1 MKTSLPLCI
10 LAVLFLAA
18 AQGINGKTGGG
29 LPEGSLQVLTAMMGQ
44 DILMNATQQQMVY
57 LHSNESVSE
66 VVFELSCPAAE
77 EDAGLLPVFVAQMPA
92 QESQPGQWAVVAQGA
107 YAAAPADVA
116 LPLPDMDVYPLL
128 GPMGGGTEIILEGEH
143 FPAGLQCRFGN
154 ASLVYV
160 VDATITDDHSASC
173 TSPQWFADNSTRVN
187 FSATVGGSDCFPE
200 VEFAYYLDP
209 QVSQVAPLSG
219 PRYGSFELRVQLEES
234 VCSFADEVED
244 FYPMIY
250 LEGVLNDGADLAL
263 PANLTSDR
271 RALLATTPLYGE
283 PLLAGNHSVL
293 VSLNGQQLSAKLA
306 AKESAVVE
314 LEGPMVYMV
323 TDYLAVNGSEVTVE
337 ARLEGFSSLP
347 VTADMAL
354 SQRHLIGEKTS
365 QEPLLHATLS
375 KTYVEWDSFHQGV
388 KGVTVQ
394 LESTQIEMLQ
404 SGVLV
409 VTLVNATNADVDQQR
424 YFTIAT
430 QLPRED
436 LTVSFEIEP
445 DQVFYRNE
453 PVTIPVMTKA
463 HALSLPA
470 SVAYDLEVKSGSFG
484 SWLPR
489 SKQKASLQWDMPD
502 GDLQISIPVNWSN
515 VPFEAEY
522 HLQAR
527 ITYLWN
533 AAIAVSANTTL
544 AHVFGVRPGQCPP
557 GTFRYLFSSS
567 SQQLGLLLSPL
578 IIVLSNGQQG

>member
-1 MKTSLPLCI
+1 
-10 LAVLFLAA
+10 
-18 AQGINGKTGGG
+18 
-29 LPEGSLQVLTAMMGQ
+29 
-44 DILMNATQQQMVY
+44 
-57 LHSNESVSE
+57 
-66 VVFELSCPAAE
+66 
-77 EDAGLLPVFVAQMPA
+77 
-92 QESQPGQWAVVAQGA
+92 
-107 YAAAPADVA
+107 
-116 LPLPDMDVYPLL
+116 
-128 GPMGGGTEIILEGEH
+128 
-143 FPAGLQCRFGN
+143 
-154 ASLVYV
+154 
-160 VDATITDDHSASC
+160 
-173 TSPQWFADNSTRVN
+173 
-187 FSATVGGSDCFPE
+187 
-200 VEFAYYLDP
+200 
-209 QVSQVAPLSG
+209 
-219 PRYGSFELRVQLEES
+219 
-234 VCSFADEVED
+234 
-244 FYPMIY
+244 
-250 LEGVLNDGADLAL
+250 
-263 PANLTSDR
+263 
-271 RALLATTPLYGE
+271 
-283 PLLAGNHSVL
+283 
-293 VSLNGQQLSAKLA
+293 
-306 AKESAVVE
+306 
-314 LEGPMVYMV
+314 MVYMV